1 MKETPSEE
9 DITINRQTWQIH
21 IGDPIILTA
30 MYLWCINVLYVY
42 MHMLNAPNTSC
53 GSDTTHRN
61 KHTTHRNK
69 HTTHRNKHTPHL
81 SSVRTT
87 VCLLSSMFIAV
98 SSMQYADTTHRNKHT
113 THRNKHTLSWCIN
126 ILYL

>member
-69 HTTHRNKHTPHL
+69 HTPHL